1 MTKGK
6 RTKPN
11 ENTEPLSKEE
21 KKYAVDVWL
30 EFKHVLDKQPL
41 CKTRQ
46 KIYEKMYNSVRR

>member
-6 RTKPN
+6 RAKPN
-11 ENTEPLSKEE
+11 KNTEPLSKEE

-41 CKTRQ
+41 WKTRQ
-46 KIYEKMYNSVRR
+46 RIYEKMYNSVRR

>member
-1 MTKGK
+1 MPKGK
-6 RTKPN
+6 ITIKI

-30 EFKHVLDKQPL
+30 EFKHILDKQPPW
-41 CKTRQ
+41 KTRQ

>member
-1 MTKGK
+1 MKGK
-6 RTKPN
+6 RAKPN

-41 CKTRQ
+41 WKTRQ